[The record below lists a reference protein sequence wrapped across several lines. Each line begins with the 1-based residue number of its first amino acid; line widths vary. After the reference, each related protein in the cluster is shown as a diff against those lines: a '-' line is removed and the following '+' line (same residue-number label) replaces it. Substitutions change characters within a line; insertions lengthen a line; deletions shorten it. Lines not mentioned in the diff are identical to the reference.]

1 MRYGIVARVDNKEA
15 IATSK
20 KIVNYLKGTSNT
32 VIVES
37 NLAKIIGT
45 RGVPLSKMK
54 PDIIIS
60 IGGDGTILRTI
71 QKCRAKLF
79 GIKIGVVGFLAEIE
93 PPETIKSLKRIL
105 RGDYIIDK
113 RIKLKTLLNGK
124 RLHDAINEIVLHSTQ
139 IVKMKHFEILVNGT
153 VVKRIRADGLIVAT
167 PTGST
172 GYAMSV
178 GSPIVDPRLSAFVIV
193 PIASFNMS
201 ARPTVVPSDSK
212 IEIKVLDD
220 KPTLLV
226 IDGQYKRKFKKEDK
240 LIFTISEHYA
250 EFIRFENDFYKKVD
264 ILRVL

>member
-1 MRYGIVARVDNKEA
+1 VKYGIVARIDNKEA
-15 IATSK
+15 ISTSK
-20 KIVNYLKGTSNT
+20 KVINYLKKKSND
-32 VIVES
+32 ILIES
-37 NLAKIIGT
+37 NLAKVIDA

-54 PDIIIS
+54 ADIVIS
-60 IGGDGTILRTI
+60 IGGDGTILRTM

-79 GIKIGVVGFLAEIE
+79 GIRIGAVGFLTEIE

-105 RGDYIIDK
+105 DRKYIIDK

-124 RLHDAINEIVLHSTQ
+124 RLHDAINEVVLHSTQ
-139 IVKMKHFEILVNGT
+139 IVKMKYFEILVNGV

-178 GSPIVDPRLSAFVIV
+178 GSPILDPKLSALVIV

-201 ARPTVVPSDSK
+201 ARPIVVPSDSK

-226 IDGQYKRKFKKEDK
+226 IDGQYKRKLKKEDR
-240 LIFTISEHYA
+240 LIFTISEYCA
-250 EFIRFENDFYKKVD
+250 EFIRFESDFYRKVD